1 MIKSIKEMNERAQHL
16 RSKGFDE
23 VKDFSF
29 AFDVENWFALEY
41 AFIFIL
47 VNNNFYCKAVKKQPN

>member
-1 MIKSIKEMNERAQHL
+1 MRKNKEELITKNKKICKTIYKSMIKSIKEMNERAQHL

-29 AFDVENWFALEY
+29 AFDVEN
-41 AFIFIL
+41 
-47 VNNNFYCKAVKKQPN
+47 